1 MAKVKGIVE
10 LNGTIGALNFYTR
23 KGVAIVR
30 AAGGGFNGAAI
41 KNKPSML
48 RVRENGSEFGGCM
61 QDLKLF
67 KQGLSSYLCLFRDGM
82 LHQRLVSLFTKL
94 KDLDL
99 SSERGK
105 RCVRIGLQNGQGK
118 ELLQQYVI
126 SSGGNFRDLLNQP
139 YTFDWV
145 SGLTLVN
152 FKGGFLPFTS
162 GATHLE
168 VGVGCLAI
176 NFEAKTFSFSKSEF
190 VYLDTD
196 NTGTVVVPIPSVA
209 LDAGIQVGVVFCRFV
224 QKVNGVYYPFK
235 SENSLVLDV
244 VGVKDL

>member
-23 KGVAIVR
+23 KGVAVVR
-30 AAGGGFNGAAI
+30 AAGGGFNGTAI

-61 QDLKLF
+61 QDVKLF
-67 KQGLSSYLCLFRDGM
+67 KQGLSSYLCLFNDGM

-94 KDLDL
+94 KDFDL

-105 RCVRIGLQNGQGK
+105 RCVRIGLKNEQGK
-118 ELLQQYVI
+118 SILQHYII
-126 SSGGNFRDLLNQP
+126 SSGGNLRDLLKQP

-152 FKGGFLPFTS
+152 FNGGFLPFTS

-168 VGVGCLAI
+168 LGLGCLVV

-190 VYLDTD
+190 VYLDAYS
-196 NTGTVVVPIPSVA
+196 TGTVAVPVPSVA
-209 LDAGIQVGVVFCRFV
+209 IDAGVQVGVVFCRFV
-224 QKVNGVYYPFK
+224 QKINGVYYPLK
-235 SENSLVLDV
+235 TDNGLVLEV
-244 VGVKDL
+244 IGVLDL